1 MKFLFSLFMA
11 CAAGSA
17 LSQSVVSSAVT
28 YKTVSTVISTGAATV
43 AKSVNTDTQTVNQS
57 DGSVVRNV
65 YNLTQTTT
73 TTPTTTRD
81 LKYEVT
87 TVMLSNGQK
96 VVTEKLVSD
105 TMVTKNVVTPSTVKT
120 LASTTVVTPAPAPK
134 TVLIVPA
141 QAPTTTT
148 ATTTTAAFNAAS
160 YYGNS
165 PYMGTPTQVFSSK
178 PSDWVNAQYNNGSNQ
193 YINSAAAWARGWTG
207 KGSTIMVMDTGVD
220 VNNVAF
226 AGKIKYQFDISGTG
240 IQDNAGH
247 GSMMAGIALGARNGV
262 TPTGVA
268 FDANLAVAKLSNNSN
283 VVASDALKALAWAA
297 DKSDIVV
304 ANLSANTNYSAG
316 YQASV
321 KKLTAG
327 IYASTDAIYGGA
339 NYYNLEDPKQ
349 WAQALTSRIALTVS
363 AGNQGLAYVQNPA
376 TFAAATDDSGKLLLN
391 GQMLVVGNWNAQAGR
406 VEGSQAGSVCKT
418 VSGNT
423 CLDKYKVSDFYI
435 LAPGM
440 LVNSAAPVAGSTSG
454 TKVASGSSQA
464 SAAAAGAIAVINQLW
479 PYMTASNQVQLLLK
493 TANKNL
499 PGYTAEVMGQGLL
512 DLDKATQPVGNL
524 GIALNGRTSSTAP
537 LSGGISL
544 SKTSPLTAATLSS
557 ISAVD
562 GMQRDFKVD
571 LSGSLASNTLSASP
585 LMLDADPGQ
594 SWSARW
600 TGLVALNDATQPF
613 NASNSGSDQT
623 ISIDS
628 RLLAPDSKYKHQV
641 TLTTSAYNPYVSFS
655 GAYGQTNLST
665 TTEYSLMY
673 QPGQRLTKRGQ
684 PQGWWA
690 QGGVML
696 TKVDFVPGMVT
707 EVTPIYA
714 MQGMGGY
721 QYQDW
726 NFFGGFK
733 PTVVA
738 GDVHM
743 TLPTSVDVNG
753 VMQYS
758 QVQNTLS
765 GLDPVAYVGVKF
777 QKHLPD
783 VSYFKQQVGLRLQ
796 AAQDGSNSARAY
808 YALNF

>member
-43 AKSVNTDTQTVNQS
+43 AKSNNTDTQTVTQS

-65 YNLTQTTT
+65 YNLAQTTT

-87 TVMLSNGQK
+87 TVMLSNGKK

-105 TMVTKNVVTPSTVKT
+105 TVVTKNVVTPSTIKT

-134 TVLIVPA
+134 TLVAVPA
-141 QAPTTTT
+141 QAPTTTSTT
-148 ATTTTAAFNAAS
+148 ATAFNAAT

-165 PYMGTPTQVFSSK
+165 PFMGTPTQVFSSR
-178 PSDWVNAQYNNGSNQ
+178 PSDWVNAQYNNGANQ
-193 YINSAAAWARGWTG
+193 HINSAAAWARGWTG
-207 KGSTIMVMDTGVD
+207 KGSTIMIMDTGVD

-226 AGKIKYQFDISGTG
+226 AGKIKYQYDRTGTG
-240 IQDNAGH
+240 IQDKVGH
-247 GSMMAGIALGARNGV
+247 GSSVAGIALGARNGV

-268 FDANLAVAKLSNNSN
+268 FDANLAVAKLSDSKSL
-283 VVASDALKALAWAA
+283 VASDAIKALAWAA

-321 KKLTAG
+321 QKL
-327 IYASTDAIYGGA
+327 ASGVFASKDSVYGGSK
-339 NYYNLEDPKQ
+339 YYNLEDPKQ
-349 WAQALTSRIALTVS
+349 WAQALTSRIAITVS
-363 AGNQGLAYVQNPA
+363 AGNQALPYVQNPA

-391 GQMLVVGNWNAQAGR
+391 GQMLVVGNWNVQGNRVEGAQAGT
-406 VEGSQAGSVCKT
+406 VCKN
-418 VSGNT
+418 VSGTT

-440 LVNSAAPVAGSTSG
+440 LVNSAAPVAGSTTG
-454 TKVASGSSQA
+454 TKALSGSSQA
-464 SAAAAGAIAVINQLW
+464 AASAAGAIAVINQLW

-628 RLLAPDSKYKHQV
+628 RLLAPESKYKHQV
-641 TLTTSAYNPYVSFS
+641 TLTTSAYNPYVSFN

>member
-1 MKFLFSLFMA
+1 MKFLFSLFVA

-17 LSQSVVSSAVT
+17 LAQSVVSSAVT
-28 YKTVSTVISTGAATV
+28 YKTVSTVISTGSATV
-43 AKSVNTDTQTVNQS
+43 TKSTNTDTQTVTQS

-65 YNLTQTTT
+65 YNLAQTTT
-73 TTPTTTRD
+73 TTPTTSRD

-87 TVMLSNGQK
+87 TVMLSNGKK
-96 VVTEKLVSD
+96 VVTEKLISD
-105 TMVTKNVVTPSTVKT
+105 TVVTKNVVTPSTVKT
-120 LASTTVVTPAPAPK
+120 LASSTVVTPASAPK
-134 TVLIVPA
+134 TVVALPA
-141 QAPTTTT
+141 QAST
-148 ATTTTAAFNAAS
+148 ATTTTSAFNATS

-207 KGSTIMVMDTGVD
+207 KGSTIMIMDTGVD

-226 AGKIKYQFDISGTG
+226 AGKIKYQYDRTGTG
-240 IQDNAGH
+240 IQDKVGH
-247 GSMMAGIALGARNGV
+247 GSNVAGIALGARNGV

-268 FDANLAVAKLSNNSN
+268 FDANLAVAKLSDSKSL
-283 VVASDALKALAWAA
+283 VASDAVNALAWAA

-304 ANLSANTNYSAG
+304 ANLSANTNYSSA

-321 KKLTAG
+321 KKLTNG
-327 IYASTDAIYGGA
+327 MYASTDTVYGGA
-339 NYYNLEDPKQ
+339 NYYNLEDPKK
-349 WAQALTSRIALTVS
+349 WAQALTSRIAITVS
-363 AGNQGLAYVQNPA
+363 AGNQVLPYVQNPA

-391 GQMLVVGNWNAQAGR
+391 GQMLVVGNWNAQGGR
-406 VEGSQAGSVCKT
+406 VEGAQAGSVCKT
-418 VSGNT
+418 VSGGV
-423 CLDKYKVSDFYI
+423 CQDRYRISDFYI

-440 LVNSAAPVAGSTSG
+440 LVNSAAPVAGSTTGS
-454 TKVASGSSQA
+454 AALSGSSQA
-464 SAAAAGAIAVINQLW
+464 AAAAAGAIAVINQLW

-524 GIALNGRTSSTAP
+524 GIALNGRTSSAAP

-628 RLLAPDSKYKHQV
+628 RLLAPGSKYKHQV

-690 QGGVML
+690 QGGIML

-758 QVQNTLS
+758 QVQNSLS

>member
-17 LSQSVVSSAVT
+17 LAQSVVSSAVT

-43 AKSVNTDTQTVNQS
+43 AKSVNTDTQTVTQS

-65 YNLTQTTT
+65 YNLAQTTT

-96 VVTEKLVSD
+96 VVTEKIVSD
-105 TMVTKNVVTPSTVKT
+105 TVVTKNIVTPSTVKT

-240 IQDNAGH
+240 IQDNVGH

-268 FDANLAVAKLSNNSN
+268 FDAMLAVAKLSNNNN

-321 KKLTAG
+321 KKLAAG
-327 IYASTDAIYGGA
+327 MYASTDAIYGGA

-423 CLDKYKVSDFYI
+423 CLDKYKVSDFFI

-454 TKVASGSSQA
+454 TKAATGSSQA

-524 GIALNGRTSSTAP
+524 GIALNGRTSSTGP

-544 SKTSPLTAATLSS
+544 SKTSPVTAATLSS

-628 RLLAPDSKYKHQV
+628 RLLAPGSKYKHQV

-808 YALNF
+808 YAVNF

>member
-28 YKTVSTVISTGAATV
+28 YKTVSTVISMGAATV
-43 AKSVNTDTQTVNQS
+43 AKSVNTDTQTVTQS

-105 TMVTKNVVTPSTVKT
+105 TVVTKNVVTPSTVKT

-134 TVLIVPA
+134 TVVAVPA

-148 ATTTTAAFNAAS
+148 TTATVFNAAS

-268 FDANLAVAKLSNNSN
+268 FDAMLAVAKLSNNNN

-391 GQMLVVGNWNAQAGR
+391 GQMLVVGNWNAQTGR

-423 CLDKYKVSDFYI
+423 CLDKYKVSDFFI

-628 RLLAPDSKYKHQV
+628 RLLAPGSKYKHQV

-714 MQGMGGY
+714 MQAMGGY